1 DERTVMLPA
10 VVTSKLVSN
19 LSEATEYAVVLSA
32 VYPNIQTSPAPK
44 LIIRT
49 DYAVNELPIAD
60 DTFVNHK
67 IGQTGKENLDS
78 LENTQPLRPQ
88 PHRHCMAPLWNAE
101 GVRRFR
107 ASCDRP
113 LEADRQCN
121 CSEPGMLACTRTSLD
136 AVECACYDGYQGRWC
151 ERCSPG
157 FVKNMKEC
165 VKCPCS
171 NVTSTGVC
179 DVDPRTV
186 GHNSKRTY
194 RGTPRCEC
202 LPGHRGAECSQ
213 CMPGYHR
220 RSDTESC
227 RPINC
232 LSYSLCQEEPSRP
245 GCQDCDYSVKF
256 PESFSPVAQ
265 KSNADPFA
273 RGTLTVIA
281 ILSGFCFLLFAAT
294 LATCYHH
301 RRRAGLIAL
310 SNSPTYWNAMPP
322 DAQQTLDC
330 NEYVGMVER
339 NGTLH
344 RNYDAYQSAGKMGP
358 QHTDQQ
364 SYRSSDYHTRTHDAS
379 LHHGA
384 SAISHTMRDHVDTM
398 VSLDNNDTTPK
409 VARASSEDF
418 CL

>member
-1 DERTVMLPA
+1 MGYMLSWSPVTSRHRVHDERTVMLPA

-60 DTFVNHK
+60 DTFVDHK
-67 IGQTGKENLDS
+67 IE
-78 LENTQPLRPQ
+78 
-88 PHRHCMAPLWNAE
+88 
-101 GVRRFR
+101 
-107 ASCDRP
+107 
-113 LEADRQCN
+113 CN

-136 AVECACYDGYQGRWC
+136 SVECACYEGYQGRWC

-157 FVKNMKEC
+157 FVKDVKEC

-171 NVTSTGVC
+171 NITSTGVC
-179 DVDPRTV
+179 DVDPRT
-186 GHNSKRTY
+186 GI
-194 RGTPRCEC
+194 PRCEC
-202 LPGHRGAECSQ
+202 LPGHRGAECNQ

-220 RSDTESC
+220 RSESTGC

-232 LSYSLCQEEPSRP
+232 LSYSLCQEEPDRP
-245 GCQDCDYSVKF
+245 GCQDCDFSVQLH
-256 PESFSPVAQ
+256 ESFSPVAQ

-273 RGTLTVIA
+273 QGTLTVIA

-301 RRRAGLIAL
+301 RRRAGLVAL

-322 DAQQTLDC
+322 DAQQTFDC
-330 NEYVGMVER
+330 NEYIQMGPA

-344 RNYDAYQSAGKMGP
+344 RRENEGYGGYQATTKLAM
-358 QHTDQQ
+358 QLVNQQ
-364 SYRSSDYHTRTHDAS
+364 GDRPSDYSTRARHGS
-379 LHHGA
+379 LHRGA
-384 SAISHTMRDHVDTM
+384 SAVSHAAHDHIDTM